1 MQAAVRLYVNKMA
14 VMAVMILMALLAS
27 LWKLLFIDRVA
38 YRATTG
44 VRSFRIIPATSR

>member
-1 MQAAVRLYVNKMA
+1 MQAAVRLYVNK
-14 VMAVMILMALLAS
+14 MAVMILMALLAS